1 MSNKIGEKYIWLL
14 TEFNLH
20 RKGVQENNKL
30 WKSASKKRKE
40 RKTYKRVQ
48 LEKKMGYVKSFS
60 SQKSWS
66 QTMKLIYSLL
76 KGRNLYPHH

>member
-1 MSNKIGEKYIWLL
+1 M
-14 TEFNLH
+14 
-20 RKGVQENNKL
+20 
-30 WKSASKKRKE
+30 RKE

-76 KGRNLYPHH
+76 KGGNLYPHN